1 MESSGVLH
9 SIFWLRYLCCFGDGV
24 SDSDTMGRESGLGG
38 QHLGGINGYEYET
51 CSIIFGP

>member
-24 SDSDTMGRESGLGG
+24 SDTMGGSRAWEGNIGG
-38 QHLGGINGYEYET
+38 EINGYEYET
-51 CSIIFGP
+51 CSIILGP